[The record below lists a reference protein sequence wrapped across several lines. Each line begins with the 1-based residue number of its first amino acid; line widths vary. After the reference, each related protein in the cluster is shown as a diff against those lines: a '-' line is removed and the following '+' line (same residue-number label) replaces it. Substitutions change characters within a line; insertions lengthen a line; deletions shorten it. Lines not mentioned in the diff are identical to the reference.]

1 MGQYNSKAA
10 APKSKGKN
18 KNNKKKKADK
28 KKGKKQSPKA
38 EEAPLVSEVVP
49 VEVAPVE
56 VVPVEVAPVVAEVV
70 EDPATESEPEVVK
83 AAVEEV
89 VKVETPIKKKKGKK
103 GGVVDDKSKALF
115 DMVTNT
121 DLDQKAAMALVRI
134 LTDKGNCVEWKS
146 SDLSP
151 VESKKKIEELTAELE
166 QSKTESSVVSEK
178 LQSAE
183 APVQSLT
190 SAKAQVDKDLADS
203 LEINTTLKA
212 QMDAQVEA
220 EKSKTVVLESQL
232 KSVND
237 NEAKFTSL
245 KEENEILK
253 LTIQGNSK
261 TVNDNMKF
269 KVEVASLKEQLKKSQ
284 AKMSE
289 ATASSD
295 KRQANAASQIATEA
309 LSQASS
315 EKDDVQ
321 KEMEVLKEKLSS
333 SSESAKEVESLR
345 EEVKLLTAQVDES
358 KAADENK
365 IDVAEHNSMLEVRQT
380 EISGLKAELEK
391 ATTELKESAESIEK
405 LKNKNNKEADDMA
418 ANIQSTLKANL
429 SEAFPNITCE
439 EENFDAWV
447 KAFVSSAASDAAT
460 AVAGDAVQEEAK
472 EETNEKLKQ
481 QVVALQTSLDSALQL
496 NKNTE
501 AEVEELRREAEAKG
515 SEVESY
521 KAILQATELTLSQL
535 QGRAE
540 SEQTDL
546 DRRLKVAKEAWEALE
561 FKLDAANKKVED
573 QSEELSSVKLE
584 KESLS
589 SEKKE
594 IENKLEELTA
604 NLSSDIQAY
613 EQQKSSSPPPSED
626 ETPQSP
632 SPVTVD
638 SQMCISE
645 DTTSGFMVVD
655 HPEGEAAQ
663 NASPV
668 RNGNGDSEEIAKL
681 KATE

>member
-134 LTDKGNCVEWKS
+134 LTDKGNCAEWKS

-183 APVQSLT
+183 ALVQSLT

-295 KRQANAASQIATEA
+295 KRQDLEAANKDLTESITKLTGEKDAVEQKLKEAEEQANAASQIATEA

-405 LKNKNNKEADDMA
+405 LKNKNNDLREK
-418 ANIQSTLKANL
+418 NWKAM
-429 SEAFPNITCE
+429 
-439 EENFDAWV
+439 
-447 KAFVSSAASDAAT
+447 
-460 AVAGDAVQEEAK
+460 DAV
-472 EETNEKLKQ
+472 
-481 QVVALQTSLDSALQL
+481 
-496 NKNTE
+496 
-501 AEVEELRREAEAKG
+501 
-515 SEVESY
+515 
-521 KAILQATELTLSQL
+521 
-535 QGRAE
+535 
-540 SEQTDL
+540 
-546 DRRLKVAKEAWEALE
+546 
-561 FKLDAANKKVED
+561 
-573 QSEELSSVKLE
+573 
-584 KESLS
+584 
-589 SEKKE
+589 
-594 IENKLEELTA
+594 
-604 NLSSDIQAY
+604 
-613 EQQKSSSPPPSED
+613 
-626 ETPQSP
+626 
-632 SPVTVD
+632 
-638 SQMCISE
+638 
-645 DTTSGFMVVD
+645 
-655 HPEGEAAQ
+655 
-663 NASPV
+663 
-668 RNGNGDSEEIAKL
+668 
-681 KATE
+681 

>member
-1 MGQYNSKAA
+1 MSNSGGASYESAIQAQRQYNSKAA

-38 EEAPLVSEVVP
+38 EEAPLVSEVAPVEVAPVEVAPVEVSPVEVAPVEVAPVEVVP

-134 LTDKGNCVEWKS
+134 LTDKGNRAEWKS

-183 APVQSLT
+183 ALVQSLT

-295 KRQANAASQIATEA
+295 KRQDLEAANKDLTESITKLTGEKDAVEQKLKEAEKQANAASQIATEA

-333 SSESAKEVESLR
+333 SSESAKEVESL
-345 EEVKLLTAQVDES
+345 
-358 KAADENK
+358 
-365 IDVAEHNSMLEVRQT
+365 
-380 EISGLKAELEK
+380 
-391 ATTELKESAESIEK
+391 
-405 LKNKNNKEADDMA
+405 
-418 ANIQSTLKANL
+418 
-429 SEAFPNITCE
+429 
-439 EENFDAWV
+439 
-447 KAFVSSAASDAAT
+447 
-460 AVAGDAVQEEAK
+460 
-472 EETNEKLKQ
+472 
-481 QVVALQTSLDSALQL
+481 
-496 NKNTE
+496 
-501 AEVEELRREAEAKG
+501 
-515 SEVESY
+515 
-521 KAILQATELTLSQL
+521 
-535 QGRAE
+535 
-540 SEQTDL
+540 
-546 DRRLKVAKEAWEALE
+546 
-561 FKLDAANKKVED
+561 
-573 QSEELSSVKLE
+573 
-584 KESLS
+584 
-589 SEKKE
+589 
-594 IENKLEELTA
+594 
-604 NLSSDIQAY
+604 
-613 EQQKSSSPPPSED
+613 
-626 ETPQSP
+626 
-632 SPVTVD
+632 
-638 SQMCISE
+638 
-645 DTTSGFMVVD
+645 
-655 HPEGEAAQ
+655 
-663 NASPV
+663 
-668 RNGNGDSEEIAKL
+668 
-681 KATE
+681 